1 MDVIGIALSV
11 LSAMLLYTS
20 LVILAPPAFRKI
32 CTQAASLPHPIDA
45 HERVR
50 IVEDNREALVVRLQ
64 MVGAAKRDI
73 VLSTFKWLDGPASN
87 GVTAAVVCAAERGA
101 RIRIVIDNL
110 A

>member
-1 MDVIGIALSV
+1 
-11 LSAMLLYTS
+11 
-20 LVILAPPAFRKI
+20 
-32 CTQAASLPHPIDA
+32 
-45 HERVR
+45 
-50 IVEDNREALVVRLQ
+50 

>member
-1 MDVIGIALSV
+1 M
-11 LSAMLLYTS
+11 
-20 LVILAPPAFRKI
+20 
-32 CTQAASLPHPIDA
+32 
-45 HERVR
+45 R